1 MASLNHVILIG
12 NLGTDPVMRVI
23 PSGKKVVEFS
33 IATSEKWKGADG
45 NYKEETTWHK
55 IVVWDQL
62 AENCNKYL
70 SKGKSVNV
78 IGKIK
83 TEKYNDK
90 DGVERYIT
98 KINASSVV
106 FLSPADDKGG
116 ASRSEQESPAT
127 VQQDDDI
134 PF

>member
-12 NLGTDPVMRVI
+12 NLGGDPVLRVI

-62 AENCNKYL
+62 AENCHKYL

-90 DGVERYIT
+90 DGVERYTT

-106 FLSPADDKGG
+106 FLSPPDDRG
-116 ASRSEQESPAT
+116 AARSEQEAPAT